1 MKKYKIQLLIV
12 LTLALFSS
20 CEKQVLN
27 IDPADTENSD
37 IYYNSEENCF
47 KALVSCY
54 RSMNLD
60 MLYMIFGDIPTDDAV
75 KGGSQA
81 ADGIDYQ
88 EVARYIATSSNVQIK
103 TKWVNLYDLVTKT
116 NELISGL
123 DKQESLSD
131 NKKIYL
137 GEAKFLRAY
146 AYSKLV
152 LIYGRVP
159 IFDHVVLPD
168 EYESV
173 KRADTEKE
181 VFDFVKA
188 DLDSAI
194 AVLPEKGNTDIGRV
208 TNGAA
213 LALKAI
219 VCLRE
224 TGYFYNEVMSARAPE
239 YASVN
244 VNDLWQDIYDLT
256 NGVINSNIYTLLPN
270 YAEVFELDGEN
281 GTETVFDQ
289 QYVNDLAVTAW
300 DEMPGNEV
308 VVRAGVRGFGGWG
321 FNQPKDNLF
330 HEFSLDGDMDPRREC
345 TIISEEWP
353 VAWGFDIVNDF
364 ITGTNASEYDWLTK
378 KSEYDYAIY
387 KSLRKGIP
395 TSKVMPGGRRQIPAN
410 IRIIRYSDVLL
421 MHAEAAYYLDK
432 EQEARSMVNLVR
444 ERARNSTY
452 PLGSVVG
459 DYDADFNPINY
470 RPFPNANVPDVVS
483 SGEDLLQAI
492 YHERR
497 VEFAMEGIRYF
508 DIIRTGQ
515 LDKLAYT
522 DGYVS
527 KKGLW
532 PLPQNDVDNY
542 GLQQN
547 EEY

>member
-1 MKKYKIQLLIV
+1 MKKYKIQLLII
-12 LTLALFSS
+12 LALALFSS
-20 CEKQVLN
+20 CENQVLN
-27 IDPADTENSD
+27 IDPVDTENSD
-37 IYYNSEENCF
+37 IYYNSDENCF

-75 KGGSQA
+75 KGGSQM
-81 ADGIDYQ
+81 ADGLDYQ
-88 EVARYIATSSNVQIK
+88 EIAGYIATSSNVQIK

-123 DKQESLSD
+123 EKQESLSD

-137 GEAKFLRAY
+137 GEARFLRAY

-159 IFDHVVLPD
+159 IFDHVILPD

-188 DLDSAI
+188 DLDAAI

-213 LALKAI
+213 QALKAS

-224 TGYFYNEVMSARAPE
+224 TGYFYNEVMKARAPE
-239 YASVN
+239 YANVN
-244 VNDLWQDIYDLT
+244 VDDLWQDIYYLT
-256 NGVINSNIYTLLPN
+256 NAVINSEKYALLPN

-281 GTETVFDQ
+281 GAETVFDQ
-289 QYVNDLAVTAW
+289 QYVNDLAVTEW

-308 VVRAGVRGFGGWG
+308 VVRLGVRGFGGWG
-321 FNQPKDNLF
+321 FDQPKDNLF
-330 HEFSLDGDMDPRREC
+330 HEFSLDGNIDPRREC

-353 VAWGFDIVNDF
+353 VAWGFNIVNDF
-364 ITGTNASEYDWLTK
+364 IMGTNASEYEWLTK
-378 KSEYDYAIY
+378 NPEYDYTIY

-395 TSKVMPGGRRQIPAN
+395 TSKVMPGGRRQIPTN

-421 MHAEAAYYLDK
+421 MHAEAAYYLEK
-432 EQEARSMVNLVR
+432 EQETRDMVNLVR

-459 DYDADFNPINY
+459 DYDPDFNPINY
-470 RPFPNANVPDVVS
+470 RPFPNANVPDVTS
-483 SGEDLLQAI
+483 SGEDLLKAI

-522 DGYVS
+522 DGYVT

-547 EEY
+547 EGY